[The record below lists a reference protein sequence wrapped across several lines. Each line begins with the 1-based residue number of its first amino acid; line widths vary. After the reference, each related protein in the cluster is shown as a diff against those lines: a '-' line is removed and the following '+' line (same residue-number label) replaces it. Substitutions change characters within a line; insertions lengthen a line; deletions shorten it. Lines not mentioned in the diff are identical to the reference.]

1 MIAFNVFCCLGPVAS
16 SCSHQLVT
24 KKFSYTT
31 FNQLWPPRMKQ
42 LVSVQLNWLQSVSR
56 FAINRHP
63 INKRR
68 LQRPKY
74 SVSLCSWAQLGCSIS
89 LMHVAANLIP
99 KTDNSLTLIAILL
112 LSWQVDLTWSLQ
124 SPTTVSPN
132 VTVALDFH
140 VIPLLNTLKQMHT
153 WHRGACLWFC
163 SVQNS
168 FSWWIISFYKV
179 FQRSMHFLLWKLH
192 VGVMWHLN
200 LPPLFRIGLWS
211 QALPLISFTL
221 IVLLTLQCSAW
232 GTAIFRANEQGCCFH
247 PRVIWTQRT
256 KSEFAEIEVI
266 FKFCFICFWFLIFS
280 WLLSVLMWHFADL
293 HYPSVLFLNHLSR
306 LRS

>member
-42 LVSVQLNWLQSVSR
+42 LVSVQLNWLQSASR
-56 FAINRHP
+56 FAINSHP
-63 INKRR
+63 INKHR

-140 VIPLLNTLKQMHT
+140 VIPLLNTLKQMHM

-168 FSWWIISFYKV
+168 FSWWIISFHKV

-221 IVLLTLQCSAW
+221 IVLLTLQCSAGSMRHCHISSKW
-232 GTAIFRANEQGCCFH
+232 TRLLFPPESHLNTAHKKWIRWNRGYF
-247 PRVIWTQRT
+247 
-256 KSEFAEIEVI
+256 
-266 FKFCFICFWFLIFS
+266 
-280 WLLSVLMWHFADL
+280 
-293 HYPSVLFLNHLSR
+293 
-306 LRS
+306 